1 VAPTATAVGER
12 IKANISNAVHAK
24 SLTSSFAFVY
34 GNKPF
39 GQQKAYMLSAS
50 TSVDNPTRLLERNI
64 EAIKKSKL

>member
-1 VAPTATAVGER
+1 MGSLSTGCPAEIGEAAESAGSAMRKSMATPTAIVKGER

-39 GQQKAYMLSAS
+39 G
-50 TSVDNPTRLLERNI
+50 
-64 EAIKKSKL
+64 